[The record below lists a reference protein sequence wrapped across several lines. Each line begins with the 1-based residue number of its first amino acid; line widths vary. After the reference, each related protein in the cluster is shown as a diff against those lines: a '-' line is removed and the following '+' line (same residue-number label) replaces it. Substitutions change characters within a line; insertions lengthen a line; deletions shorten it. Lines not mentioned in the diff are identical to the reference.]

1 MNNNVSEVD
10 GVKRSSQRVKAIL
23 KSYARNISILATKK
37 NTHERYKNR
46 IC

>member
-37 NTHERYKNR
+37 THERYKNR